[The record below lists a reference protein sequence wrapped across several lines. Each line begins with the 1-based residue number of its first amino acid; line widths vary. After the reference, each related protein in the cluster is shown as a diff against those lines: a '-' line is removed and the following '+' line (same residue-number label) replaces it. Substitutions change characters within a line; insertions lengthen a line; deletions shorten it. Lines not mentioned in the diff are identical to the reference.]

1 MGSLHNNIHL
11 IGPTLFL
18 LYINDFSDVIGIY
31 QVSNQ
36 WQQLDVI
43 YRTLWTGAES
53 ALLISILEKFNWF
66 CLTSA
71 IDVRMYGLVIVEKSA
86 FRIMGLTFSSILDWG
101 SYFIPIAKIAFKKIG
116 TLIFYL
122 KFLSPEVALY
132 LYKSTIQPWMEY
144 CCNVWAVAPS
154 CLGID

>member
-11 IGPTLFL
+11 IGPTLFPQ
-18 LYINDFSDVIGIY
+18 YINDFSDVIGIY

-71 IDVRMYGLVIVEKSA
+71 IDVRMYGLVIVEKSVSYWIGA
-86 FRIMGLTFSSILDWG
+86 LT
-101 SYFIPIAKIAFKKIG
+101 
-116 TLIFYL
+116 
-122 KFLSPEVALY
+122 LSL
-132 LYKSTIQPWMEY
+132 LQKL
-144 CCNVWAVAPS
+144 PS
-154 CLGID
+154 RKLEP

>member
-31 QVSNQ
+31 QLSNQ

-43 YRTLWTGAES
+43 YRTLWAGAES
-53 ALLISILEKFNWF
+53 ALLISILKKFNWF

-86 FRIMGLTFSSILDWG
+86 FRIMGLTFSYIGLGLLLYPYCKNCLQENWNLD
-101 SYFIPIAKIAFKKIG
+101 
-116 TLIFYL
+116 
-122 KFLSPEVALY
+122 FLYEVSL
-132 LYKSTIQPWMEY
+132 SRSCTI
-144 CCNVWAVAPS
+144 S
-154 CLGID
+154 L